1 MSRQPNWKLIAN
13 LGDVNPIDHGGYFV
27 YQDTTGVYTEEAEK
41 VFVYEDSWQVYRFHL
56 DRLKMVQGYLVPL
69 RYSPD
74 WPEPLFRY
82 DEWFHKD
89 LASVALHTG
98 QSVQALRT
106 DFCSEN
112 ALDRARAYE
121 AIGDYHGYE
130 NLDGYPLTFT
140 NRKEIEA
147 RYKKEVSE

>member
-1 MSRQPNWKLIAN
+1 VTRQPNWELIAN
-13 LGDVNPIDHGGYFV
+13 LGDVHPLDYGGYFV
-27 YQDTTGVYTEEAEK
+27 YRDTTGAYTEEAEK
-41 VFVYEDSWQVYRFHL
+41 LFVYEDSWQVYRFSL
-56 DRLKMVQGYLVPL
+56 DRLKIEDSYLVPFA
-69 RYSPD
+69 YDSS
-74 WPEPLFRY
+74 WPYPASTY

-89 LASVALHTG
+89 LDRVASFVG

-130 NLDGYPLTFT
+130 NLDSYPLTFT
-140 NRKEIEA
+140 SRKEVEA
-147 RYKKEVSE
+147 RYTKKNS